1 MKKYYIIQSTKPNKS
16 GHVSHLMVE
25 KEDGVL
31 YELSP
36 KTGKELSRQ
45 DFWRLEDYINIWG
58 YKEVELKNAIFT
70 GGWRYRFLDYLEE
83 KGLIK

>member
-1 MKKYYIIQSTKPNKS
+1 MKKYYIIQSTKTNKN

-45 DFWRLEDYINIWG
+45 DFWRLEDYINIWN
-58 YKEVELKNAIFT
+58 YKEVELKDAIFT
-70 GGWRYRFLDYLEE
+70 GGYSFPFIDYLEE